1 MIPMTLRFAL
11 KLGAGFKLTKASL
24 TMPPAVKKRRTSDN
38 YSQLHFYIH
47 ISDSD
52 ADAEFRRAHSLKGG
66 TGTKSVLPL
75 SLVCQTRMKKKHRQ
89 IKRLERSLVQI
100 YKKEVILILASIS
113 KID

>member
-47 ISDSD
+47 IIR
-52 ADAEFRRAHSLKGG
+52 FRCRCRIQESSFFEGWNWN
-66 TGTKSVLPL
+66 
-75 SLVCQTRMKKKHRQ
+75 Q
-89 IKRLERSLVQI
+89 ERSSAFTSMPNT
-100 YKKEVILILASIS
+100 YEEEASSNKETR
-113 KID
+113 K